1 MDCFVPLKLDEP
13 IDISNLLKEFDL
25 PVRVINYLKKE
36 TFYSEKTFYDTV
48 NKFILEHTS
57 NYLV

>member
-1 MDCFVPLKLDEP
+1 MDCFVPLELTEP

-25 PVRVINYLKKE
+25 PVRVINNLKKE

-48 NKFILEHTS
+48 NKFIL
-57 NYLV
+57 